1 MSEFP
6 RGQAPGNPGGGEDI
20 ASGAGAA
27 GHSAGGAEPRAGTG
41 EAGSETASAPAGQGG
56 TGERGGEPGFDEAA
70 GDDAL
75 PSMQDTPPSMADGA
89 STGGEGRP
97 GSTHSTAGQVEVGV
111 SIPGLPG
118 VSVPGLPG
126 LPGLPGAAP
135 GGGMPGRGAQASGGT
150 AGRYPGSAG
159 ASQGSRPGSEP
170 ASATSTGSVIG
181 STGSV
186 TGSGP
191 GSVTDSRP
199 GSVTSR
205 GPGSARGSGPG
216 VLTSGEQVAILD
228 GELERGMGE
237 FDAMILEQQT
247 ARRRAQRE
255 QGRQEPVQTASAGG
269 VIAGQGGNES
279 GQEGGFGRA
288 TGGSYSVGGGMGGVG
303 AGRVPTDTA
312 RYPPPADIPSGND
325 DDVVARQLR
334 EAAMREA
341 DPAVREKLWAEY
353 RKYKGIKQ
361 P

>member
-6 RGQAPGNPGGGEDI
+6 RGRAPGNSGGGADI

-27 GHSAGGAEPRAGTG
+27 GQSAAGAESRAGAG
-41 EAGSETASAPAGQGG
+41 DAGSETASAPAGQGG
-56 TGERGGEPGFDEAA
+56 TGERSGEPGFDQAA
-70 GDDAL
+70 GADAL

-89 STGGEGRP
+89 STGGAGRP
-97 GSTHSTAGQVEVGV
+97 GSTHSPAGQVEV
-111 SIPGLPG
+111 SANIPGLPG
-118 VSVPGLPG
+118 VSIPG

-135 GGGMPGRGAQASGGT
+135 GQGRG
-150 AGRYPGSAG
+150 PGSG
-159 ASQGSRPGSEP
+159 P
-170 ASATSTGSVIG
+170 ASATSTGSVTG

-186 TGSGP
+186 AG
-191 GSVTDSRP
+191 
-199 GSVTSR
+199 R
-205 GPGSARGSGPG
+205 GPGSARGSGPGSATSTGSVTGRGPG

-237 FDAMILEQQT
+237 FDAMILEQQA

-255 QGRQEPVQTASAGG
+255 QGRREPVQTASAGG
-269 VIAGQGGNES
+269 VSAGQGGRES
-279 GQEGGFGRA
+279 GEEGGFGR
-288 TGGSYSVGGGMGGVG
+288 TIGGGNYSVGGGMGGVG
-303 AGRVPTDTA
+303 AGRVPPDTA
-312 RYPPPADIPSGND
+312 KYPPPADIPSGND

>member
-27 GHSAGGAEPRAGTG
+27 GHSAGGAESRAGAG
-41 EAGSETASAPAGQGG
+41 DAGSETASAPAGQGG

-70 GDDAL
+70 GADAL
-75 PSMQDTPPSMADGA
+75 PSMQDTPPNMADGA

-97 GSTHSTAGQVEVGV
+97 GSTHSPAGQVEVGMTIPGLPGV

-118 VSVPGLPG
+118 
-126 LPGLPGAAP
+126 AAP
-135 GGGMPGRGAQASGGT
+135 GQGSGPDSGRGSG
-150 AGRYPGSAG
+150 
-159 ASQGSRPGSEP
+159 P
-170 ASATSTGSVIG
+170 ASAT

-191 GSVTDSRP
+191 GSVTGSRP
-199 GSVTSR
+199 GSVAGS

>member
-6 RGQAPGNPGGGEDI
+6 RGQAPGNSGGGEDI

-27 GHSAGGAEPRAGTG
+27 GRSAGGAESRAGAG
-41 EAGSETASAPAGQGG
+41 DAGSETASAPAGQGG
-56 TGERGGEPGFDEAA
+56 TGERSGEPGFDQAA
-70 GDDAL
+70 GADAL

-89 STGGEGRP
+89 STGGAGRP
-97 GSTHSTAGQVEVGV
+97 GSTHSPAGQVEVGMT
-111 SIPGLPG
+111 IPGLPG
-118 VSVPGLPG
+118 VSIPG

-135 GGGMPGRGAQASGGT
+135 G
-150 AGRYPGSAG
+150 
-159 ASQGSRPGSEP
+159 QGSGPDSARGSGP
-170 ASATSTGSVIG
+170 ASATSTGSVTG
-181 STGSV
+181 STGPV
-186 TGSGP
+186 TGS
-191 GSVTDSRP
+191 
-199 GSVTSR
+199 

-255 QGRQEPVQTASAGG
+255 QSRQEPVQTASAGG
-269 VIAGQGGNES
+269 VIAGQGGQES
-279 GQEGGFGRA
+279 GEEGGFGRA
-288 TGGSYSVGGGMGGVG
+288 IGGGSYSVGGGMGGVG
-303 AGRVPTDTA
+303 AGRVPPDTA
-312 RYPPPADIPSGND
+312 KYPPPADIPSGND

>member
-6 RGQAPGNPGGGEDI
+6 RGQAPGNSGGSADI

-27 GHSAGGAEPRAGTG
+27 GHSAGGAESRAGAG
-41 EAGSETASAPAGQGG
+41 DAGSETASAPAGQGG
-56 TGERGGEPGFDEAA
+56 TGERSGEPGFDQAA
-70 GDDAL
+70 GAEAL

-89 STGGEGRP
+89 STGGAGRP
-97 GSTHSTAGQVEVGV
+97 GSTHSPAGQVEVGMT
-111 SIPGLPG
+111 IPGLPG
-118 VSVPGLPG
+118 VAVPG

-135 GGGMPGRGAQASGGT
+135 G
-150 AGRYPGSAG
+150 
-159 ASQGSRPGSEP
+159 QGSGPDSARGSGP
-170 ASATSTGSVIG
+170 ASATSTGSV
-181 STGSV
+181 

-191 GSVTDSRP
+191 VTGSR
-199 GSVTSR
+199 
-205 GPGSARGSGPG
+205 PGSARGSGPG

-255 QGRQEPVQTASAGG
+255 QSRQEPVQTASTGG
-269 VIAGQGGNES
+269 VSTGQGGQES
-279 GQEGGFGRA
+279 GEEGGFGRA
-288 TGGSYSVGGGMGGVG
+288 IGGGSYSVGGGMGGVG
-303 AGRVPTDTA
+303 AGRVPPDTA
-312 RYPPPADIPSGND
+312 KYPPPADIPSGND

>member
-6 RGQAPGNPGGGEDI
+6 RGQARGNPGGGADI

-27 GHSAGGAEPRAGTG
+27 GQSAAGAESRAGAG
-41 EAGSETASAPAGQGG
+41 DAGSATASAPAGRGG
-56 TGERGGEPGFDEAA
+56 TAERSGEPGFDEAA
-70 GDDAL
+70 GADAL

-97 GSTHSTAGQVEVGV
+97 GSTHSPAGQVEVGMSIPGLPGV

-118 VSVPGLPG
+118 LPG
-126 LPGLPGAAP
+126 GAP
-135 GGGMPGRGAQASGGT
+135 GQGSGADSGRGSGPAAATSTGST
-150 AGRYPGSAG
+150 TGGQGSVTGRGPGSG
-159 ASQGSRPGSEP
+159 QGSGP
-170 ASATSTGSVIG
+170 ASATSTGSATG
-181 STGSV
+181 GQGSV
-186 TGSGP
+186 TGS
-191 GSVTDSRP
+191 
-199 GSVTSR
+199 

-216 VLTSGEQVAILD
+216 VLTSSEQVAILD

-255 QGRQEPVQTASAGG
+255 QGGQGPVQTASAGG
-269 VIAGQGGNES
+269 VIAAQGGQES

-303 AGRVPTDTA
+303 AGRVPPDTA
-312 RYPPPADIPSGND
+312 KYPPPADIPSGND

-353 RKYKGIKQ
+353 RKYKGIEQ

>member
-27 GHSAGGAEPRAGTG
+27 GQSAGGAESRAGAG
-41 EAGSETASAPAGQGG
+41 DAGSETASAPAGQGG
-56 TGERGGEPGFDEAA
+56 TAERAGEPGFDEAA
-70 GDDAL
+70 GADAL

-97 GSTHSTAGQVEVGV
+97 GSTHSPAGQVEVGIT
-111 SIPGLPG
+111 IPGLPG
-118 VSVPGLPG
+118 VSIPG

-135 GGGMPGRGAQASGGT
+135 A
-150 AGRYPGSAG
+150 
-159 ASQGSRPGSEP
+159 QGSGPDSGQGSGP
-170 ASATSTGSVIG
+170 ASATSTGSV
-181 STGSV
+181 TGSRPGSV
-186 TGSGP
+186 AGSGP
-191 GSVTDSRP
+191 GS
-199 GSVTSR
+199 
-205 GPGSARGSGPG
+205 ARDSGPG

-269 VIAGQGGNES
+269 VIAAQGGKES

-288 TGGSYSVGGGMGGVG
+288 SGGGNYSVGGGMGGVG
-303 AGRVPTDTA
+303 AGRVPPDTA
-312 RYPPPADIPSGND
+312 KYPPPADIPSGND

>member
-6 RGQAPGNPGGGEDI
+6 RGQAPGNPGGGTDI
-20 ASGAGAA
+20 ASGPGAA
-27 GHSAGGAEPRAGTG
+27 GHSAGGAESRAGAG
-41 EAGSETASAPAGQGG
+41 GAGSETASAPTGQGG
-56 TGERGGEPGFDEAA
+56 TGERGGEPGFEEAA
-70 GDDAL
+70 GADAL

-97 GSTHSTAGQVEVGV
+97 GSTPSPAGQVEVGMTIPGLPGV

-118 VSVPGLPG
+118 
-126 LPGLPGAAP
+126 AAP
-135 GGGMPGRGAQASGGT
+135 AGGMPGRGAQASGGT
-150 AGRYPGSAG
+150 AGRYPGSAD
-159 ASQGSRPGSEP
+159 AAQGSGPGSARGSGP
-170 ASATSTGSVIG
+170 TSATSTGA
-181 STGSV
+181 V
-186 TGSGP
+186 TGSG
-191 GSVTDSRP
+191 
-199 GSVTSR
+199 
-205 GPGSARGSGPG
+205 RGSGPG

-255 QGRQEPVQTASAGG
+255 QGRQEPVQSASAGG
-269 VIAGQGGNES
+269 VIAAQGGKEG

-288 TGGSYSVGGGMGGVG
+288 SGGGSYSVGGGMGGVG
-303 AGRVPTDTA
+303 AGRIPPDTA
-312 RYPPPADIPSGND
+312 KYPPPADIPSGND

>member
-1 MSEFP
+1 
-6 RGQAPGNPGGGEDI
+6 
-20 ASGAGAA
+20 
-27 GHSAGGAEPRAGTG
+27 
-41 EAGSETASAPAGQGG
+41 
-56 TGERGGEPGFDEAA
+56 
-70 GDDAL
+70 
-75 PSMQDTPPSMADGA
+75 MADGA

-97 GSTHSTAGQVEVGV
+97 GSTHSPAGQVEVGMTIPGLPGV

-118 VSVPGLPG
+118 
-126 LPGLPGAAP
+126 AAP
-135 GGGMPGRGAQASGGT
+135 AGGMPGRGAQASGGT
-150 AGRYPGSAG
+150 AGRYPGSAD
-159 ASQGSRPGSEP
+159 AAQGSGPGSVRGSGP
-170 ASATSTGSVIG
+170 TSATSTGSM
-181 STGSV
+181 

-191 GSVTDSRP
+191 GSVI
-199 GSVTSR
+199 GS
-205 GPGSARGSGPG
+205 GRGSGPG

-269 VIAGQGGNES
+269 VIAGQGGKEG

-288 TGGSYSVGGGMGGVG
+288 TGGGSYSVGGGMGGVG
-303 AGRVPTDTA
+303 AGRIPPDTA
-312 RYPPPADIPSGND
+312 KYPPPADIPSGND

>member
-6 RGQAPGNPGGGEDI
+6 RGQAPGNPGGGADI

-27 GHSAGGAEPRAGTG
+27 GQSAGGAESRAGAG
-41 EAGSETASAPAGQGG
+41 DAGSETASAPAGQGG
-56 TGERGGEPGFDEAA
+56 TGERSGEPGFDEAA
-70 GDDAL
+70 GADAL

-89 STGGEGRP
+89 GTGGEGRP
-97 GSTHSTAGQVEVGV
+97 GSTHSPAGQVEVGMTIPGLPGV

-118 VSVPGLPG
+118 
-126 LPGLPGAAP
+126 AAP
-135 GGGMPGRGAQASGGT
+135 G
-150 AGRYPGSAG
+150 
-159 ASQGSRPGSEP
+159 QGSGPDSGQGSGP
-170 ASATSTGSVIG
+170 ASAT

-191 GSVTDSRP
+191 GS
-199 GSVTSR
+199 
-205 GPGSARGSGPG
+205 ARDSGPG

-269 VIAGQGGNES
+269 VIAAQGGKES

-288 TGGSYSVGGGMGGVG
+288 TGSGSYSVGGGMGGVG
-303 AGRVPTDTA
+303 AGRVPPDTA
-312 RYPPPADIPSGND
+312 KYPPPADIPSGND

-353 RKYKGIKQ
+353 RKYKGIEQ

>member
-6 RGQAPGNPGGGEDI
+6 RGQAPGNPGGGADI

-27 GHSAGGAEPRAGTG
+27 GHSAGGAESRAGAG
-41 EAGSETASAPAGQGG
+41 DAGSETASAPAGQGG

-70 GDDAL
+70 GAEAL

-97 GSTHSTAGQVEVGV
+97 GSTHSPAGQVEVGM

-118 VSVPGLPG
+118 VSI
-126 LPGLPGAAP
+126 PGLPGAAP

-150 AGRYPGSAG
+150 AGRYPGPAG
-159 ASQGSRPGSEP
+159 AAQGSGPDSARGSGP
-170 ASATSTGSVIG
+170 ASATSTGSVTG

-186 TGSGP
+186 TGS
-191 GSVTDSRP
+191 
-199 GSVTSR
+199 

-269 VIAGQGGNES
+269 VIAGQGGRES

-288 TGGSYSVGGGMGGVG
+288 TGGGSYSVGGGMGGVG
-303 AGRVPTDTA
+303 AGRVPPDTA
-312 RYPPPADIPSGND
+312 KYPPPADIPSGND

>member
-6 RGQAPGNPGGGEDI
+6 RGQAPGNSGGGADI

-27 GHSAGGAEPRAGTG
+27 GQSAGGAESRAGAG
-41 EAGSETASAPAGQGG
+41 DAGSETASAPAGQGG
-56 TGERGGEPGFDEAA
+56 TGERSGEPGFDQAA
-70 GDDAL
+70 GADAL

-89 STGGEGRP
+89 STGEGRP
-97 GSTHSTAGQVEVGV
+97 GSTHSPAGQVEVGMT
-111 SIPGLPG
+111 IPGLPG
-118 VSVPGLPG
+118 VAVPG

-135 GGGMPGRGAQASGGT
+135 GQSNGPHSGRGSG
-150 AGRYPGSAG
+150 
-159 ASQGSRPGSEP
+159 P
-170 ASATSTGSVIG
+170 ASATSTGSVTN
-181 STGSV
+181 STGSA
-186 TGSGP
+186 TGS
-191 GSVTDSRP
+191 
-199 GSVTSR
+199 

-255 QGRQEPVQTASAGG
+255 QSRQEPAQTASAGG
-269 VIAGQGGNES
+269 VSAGQGG
-279 GQEGGFGRA
+279 QERGEAGGFGRA
-288 TGGSYSVGGGMGGVG
+288 VGGGNYSVGGGMGGVG
-303 AGRVPTDTA
+303 AGRVPPNTA
-312 RYPPPADIPSGND
+312 KYPPPADIPSGND